1 MPHQRRRSLVR
12 NDRVLLEFF
21 QNMDIS
27 SYEVMDMRWRFR
39 RLIRFMAVLL
49 IGAVLAFLMLR
60 SRYREVIRDL
70 AETQV
75 KNTTSDL
82 TNDAIAKQIADGVI
96 QYDRIVYFEKDLDGR
111 ITALKTN
118 MSEVNRLKTDIL
130 NIINDEILSLDTSD
144 IGIPLGSLFLP
155 ELLSGKGPSIPV
167 HILSIRNSD
176 ANFVSHFSQAGI
188 NQTLHRLNMEVSI
201 DVAVLV
207 LGETNSFTMSSEV
220 VVAETVIV
228 GDVPQTF
235 LQTGG

>member
-1 MPHQRRRSLVR
+1 MRRRL
-12 NDRVLLEFF
+12 
-21 QNMDIS
+21 
-27 SYEVMDMRWRFR
+27 R
-39 RLIRFMAVLL
+39 RLIHFLFILL
-49 IGAVLAFLMLR
+49 LVALIAFLVLR
-60 SRYREVIRDL
+60 SRYRDVIREL
-70 AETQV
+70 AQTQV

-96 QYDRIVYFEKDLDGR
+96 QYDRIVYFEKDLNGR

-130 NIINDEILSLDTSD
+130 NIINDEILALDTSD

-155 ELLSGKGPSIPV
+155 EFLSGKGPAIPV

-176 ANFVSHFSQAGI
+176 ATFVSDFSQAGI
-188 NQTLHRLNMEVSI
+188 NQTLHKLTMTVSV

-207 LGETNSFTMSSEV
+207 LGETSSFTINSEV

-228 GDVPQTF
+228 GDVPETF
-235 LQTGG
+235 LQTGGNYEPEREN